1 MPEDHLLPVEEEKK
15 KHQYKLESFEGPLDL
30 LLFLIKKNEVNIYDI
45 PIAEVTEQYL
55 DYMKYAAGVDLENIT
70 EFYLMA
76 STLLYIKS
84 RMLLPVEVDFE
95 DELDDPRRELVEKLI
110 EYQKYRKLSAL
121 MAEKEKETTWVI
133 GRKKRQHFL
142 PFDEEENLWQEV
154 EVWDL
159 LQCFSGIMENLSS
172 EKIVNLYE
180 EVTVN
185 EKITLIMELLETGE
199 EFLFTDLLINPD
211 SLLEIVCT
219 FLAVLET
226 VKTQQILIYQNRL
239 FGDIKIR
246 ARISSEAHEE
256 VGAIES

>member
-1 MPEDHLLPVEEEKK
+1 MEEEKN

-45 PIAEVTEQYL
+45 PIADITEQYL
-55 DYMKYAAGVDLENIT
+55 EYMKYAAAVDLENIT

-133 GRKKRQHFL
+133 ERKKRQHFL
-142 PFDEEENLWQEV
+142 PFQDEDNLWQEV

-246 ARISSEAHEE
+246 ARHVPESPGEESDHE
-256 VGAIES
+256 S

>member
-1 MPEDHLLPVEEEKK
+1 MEEEKN

-45 PIAEVTEQYL
+45 PIAEVTQQYL
-55 DYMKYAAGVDLENIT
+55 EYMKFSVHPDLENIT

-110 EYQKYRKLSAL
+110 EYQKFRKLSAL
-121 MAEKEKETTWVI
+121 MAEKEKESTWVI
-133 GRKKRQHFL
+133 ERKKRQRFL
-142 PFDEEENLWQEV
+142 PFQEEDNLWQEV

-159 LQCFSGIMENLSS
+159 LQCFSGIMVNLSS

-199 EFLFTDLLINPD
+199 EFLLTDLLINPD
-211 SLLEIVCT
+211 SLLEIICT

-226 VKTQQILIYQNRL
+226 VKTQQILICQNRL

-246 ARISSEAHEE
+246 AREVTREEAQT
-256 VGAIES
+256 IES

>member
-1 MPEDHLLPVEEEKK
+1 MEEERN

-55 DYMKYAAGVDLENIT
+55 EYMTYAAHPDLENIT

-95 DELDDPRRELVEKLI
+95 DELEDPRRELVEKLI

-121 MAEKEKETTWVI
+121 MAEKEKESTWVI
-133 GRKKRQHFL
+133 ERKKRQHFL
-142 PFDEEENLWQEV
+142 SFLEEEDNLWQEV

-185 EKITLIMELLETGE
+185 EKITLIMELLETGQ
-199 EFLFTDLLINPD
+199 EFLLTDLLINPD

-226 VKTQQILIYQNRL
+226 VKTQQILITQNRL

-246 ARISSEAHEE
+246 ARKEDPEEALTL
-256 VGAIES
+256 ES